1 MENLALISL
10 VDELKRVTD
19 GLVVRRVVQHHARGF
34 IFQARATKVPALKV
48 WLDARTPALYISDAR
63 PPVDC
68 PTTDFTMV
76 LRKHLND
83 ARLKRI
89 EKPLSERIVE
99 MTFKT
104 TLPARELETLVLV
117 MELLPN
123 APNMLLLD
131 AQRRVLA
138 SFAPLSPQHGI
149 GEYDEYRYPVVAGK
163 LDLAEACESDSW
175 FDQKEYEKKGKV
187 WLIESIAGV
196 GPVFAAEVAHRGAG
210 QERNI
215 PDEVRRLVDQLRSP
229 SRAAWV
235 YTSRPLS
242 VVLEENDL
250 NLMCRARLSSIELE
264 SLGKSYSHTTYAGI
278 LEAVRLLYDEL
289 ESRTLLEQA
298 KTPKR
303 RALKDRSRK
312 LRVRENRLLHQL
324 EQFEQHAGLQDTA
337 KMLVT
342 SGAPMDQHHDS
353 VEVIYY
359 FGDETRTRRIKVD
372 PSITLR
378 KNVSRMFKR
387 YQKANRGKSLV
398 KRQLKETRNLRRSL
412 EQEEDQIRSIK
423 GWDSWFSLTGTAKK
437 PRTDQGGSKAPSETA
452 RTRLAAIRIDGREVF
467 FGRNGKE
474 NDELTFKVAAGDDFW
489 FHVADYSGSHVI
501 VRNPTKDRELEKP
514 VLLQAA
520 QLAAYHSQARNS
532 SKVEVHYTL
541 RRFVS
546 KPRKAKPGL
555 VRLREFKSITVEPKN
570 WTPDEESVQAS
581 GTEEPATL
589 KRGPEAN

>member
-1 MENLALISL
+1 MENFALISL
-10 VDELKRVTD
+10 VEELKRVTD
-19 GLVVRRVVQHHARGF
+19 GLVVRRIVQHQAKGF
-34 IFQARATKVPALKV
+34 IFQTRATKVPALKV
-48 WLDARTPALYISDAR
+48 WLDARTPALYISNAR
-63 PPVDC
+63 PPVDY

-83 ARLKRI
+83 ARLKNI

-123 APNMLLLD
+123 APNMVLLD

-138 SFAPLSPQHGI
+138 SFAPLSPQHGL

-175 FDQKEYEKKGKV
+175 FDQKEYARKGKV
-187 WLIESIAGV
+187 WLIECIAGA
-196 GPVFAAEVAHRGAG
+196 GPVFAAEVAHRGAD
-210 QERNI
+210 EDRSV
-215 PDEVRRLVDQLRSP
+215 PDEVRRLVDQLRNP
-229 SRAAWV
+229 SKTAWV
-235 YTSRPLS
+235 YTFKPLS

-250 NLMCRARLSSIELE
+250 NLLRRARLSPIELE
-264 SLGKSYSHTTYAGI
+264 SRAKSHSHTTYTGI
-278 LEAVRLLYDEL
+278 LEAARSLYDEL

-312 LRVRENRLLHQL
+312 LRVRSNRLLHQL
-324 EQFEQHAGLQDTA
+324 EQFEQRAGFQDTA

-342 SGAPMDQHHDS
+342 SDAPMDQHHDS
-353 VEVIYY
+353 VEVTYY

-378 KNVSRMFKR
+378 ENVSRMFKK

-398 KRQLKETRNLRRSL
+398 KRQLKETRNRRRSL
-412 EQEEDQIRSIK
+412 EQEEEQLQSIK
-423 GWDSWFSLTGTAKK
+423 DWDSWFALTGTTKK
-437 PRTDQGGSKAPSETA
+437 PRTERGGSKVPSETA
-452 RTRLAAIRIDGREVF
+452 RTRRAAIRIGGREVL

-474 NDELTFKVAAGDDFW
+474 NDELTFKVAAGEDFW

-501 VRNPTKDRELEKP
+501 VRNPAKDPELEKP

-532 SKVEVHYTL
+532 GKVEVHYTL

-546 KPRKAKPGL
+546 KPRKAKPA
-555 VRLREFKSITVEPKN
+555 S
-570 WTPDEESVQAS
+570 SVFGS
-581 GTEEPATL
+581 SS
-589 KRGPEAN
+589 RSW